1 MKKKIMMNLFNIF
14 DPSTSM
20 FNLQINWISSMIIL
34 IMMPNFIW
42 IIPNRIKWIL
52 NNINDLLNKEMLM
65 LFKSNFKSPSFMF
78 INLFIFIL
86 LNNFMSLFPYI
97 FSSSSHM
104 IFSLSLALPFLLF
117 FIMMSIYKNYKKFLI
132 HLIPLNTPIFLAPL
146 MALIELMSILIR
158 PLSLSIGLTA
168 NLIAGHLLMTLMN
181 WNSMMILIL
190 IILMFMMIFELCV
203 AIIQSYVFSILS
215 SLYSSE

>member
-1 MKKKIMMNLFNIF
+1 MMMNLFNIF

-34 IMMPNFIW
+34 IMIPNFIW
-42 IIPNRIKWIL
+42 IIPNRIKWIF
-52 NNINDLLNKEMLM
+52 NNIYNLLNKEMMM
-65 LFKSNFKSPSFMF
+65 LFKMNKFKSPSFMF
-78 INLFIFIL
+78 INLFMYIL
-86 LNNFMSLFPYI
+86 LNNLMSLFPYI

-104 IFSLSLALPFLLF
+104 IFSLSLALPFWLF
-117 FIMMSIYKNYKKFLI
+117 YIMMTIYKNFKMFMI

-146 MALIELMSILIR
+146 MALIEMMSILIR
-158 PLSLSIGLTA
+158 PLSLSIRLTA

-190 IILMFMMIFELCV
+190 IIQMFMMIFELCV